1 MFVRKA
7 PNSCEKLF
15 GICMSFAWTHDQ
27 VIHFLKSLVCFWLCP
42 LLHKQKQKL
51 VNLSCDLV
59 PKLRIKAGK
68 NFLMDFFLSVKFSM
82 GNSENGHAI

>member
-1 MFVRKA
+1 MFVRKSS
-7 PNSCEKLF
+7 NSCEKLF

-42 LLHKQKQKL
+42 LLDKQKQKL

-59 PKLRIKAGK
+59 PKLRIKADK